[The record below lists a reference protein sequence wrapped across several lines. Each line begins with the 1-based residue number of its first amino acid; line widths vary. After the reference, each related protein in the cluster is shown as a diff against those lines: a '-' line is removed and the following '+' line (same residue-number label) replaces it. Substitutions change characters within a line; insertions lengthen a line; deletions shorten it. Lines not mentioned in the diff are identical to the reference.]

1 MNQNHKIRNIGDQ
14 KLPDSQISNY
24 TSLSLSLSDL
34 QKNSLTLLTFRDSP
48 DFTENNC
55 FLPDFP

>member
-24 TSLSLSLSDL
+24 TSLSLSDL
-34 QKNSLTLLTFRDSP
+34 QKNSLTLLTFSDSP
-48 DFTENNC
+48 DFTENDC